1 MYEEIKKIAET
12 LGFEECKEIPARL
25 IPCDPSL
32 RRFCEQNLCGM
43 YHASYMCPP
52 AMGNAKALIAQLH
65 NFKDALI
72 FTKEYQIADLTCQE
86 GYLGQQIAHERR
98 SQLLWKSMQK
108 IGLDSKNAR
117 VLAAGGCH
125 LCEEC
130 GIKTGEPCRHPDT
143 AIHSV
148 SGYCIEVA
156 KLSKTLGIDFVGK
169 NGGVVFYTFVLL
181 K

>member
-1 MYEEIKKIAET
+1 MYEDIKKLAET
-12 LGFEECKEIPARL
+12 IGFENCAEIPARL
-25 IPCDPSL
+25 VPCDASL

-52 AMGNAKALIAQLH
+52 AEGNAQALIAQLH
-65 NFKDALI
+65 NFKDVLI
-72 FTKEYQIADLTCQE
+72 FTKEYPCKDMTNRDEYI
-86 GYLGQQIAHERR
+86 GSQIAHERR

-108 IGLDSKNAR
+108 LCYNSKNAR

-125 LCEEC
+125 LCEQC
-130 GIKTGEPCRHPDT
+130 GILTGEPCRHPET

-156 KLSKTLGIDFVGK
+156 KLSKTVGIDPIG
-169 NGGVVFYTFVLL
+169 NGGIVFYTFVLV